1 MRLINSQDENYL
13 LQRIGSG
20 EIMSLTFSNLKFE
33 KIILH
38 NVYKPNDEGRV
49 DPVTSTVLTELGELG
64 SQKLEERI
72 TKVLG
77 NGSHSLQME
86 IALDGDASCFRSVV
100 TLLED
105 SKENFITNSATI
117 AELHTQA
124 HTSKSWPGGTLV
136 VISGTVGV
144 SNKRCLIIIKAEQQ
158 AGFSEKVNQGQVLI
172 EYLDNLILTPQSR
185 LYKVGAFIEISR
197 SKLPVA
203 ERVKDD
209 FEAYVFDNNIK
220 ANDDRKAARY
230 FYSNFLGLRI
240 PQNGKQ
246 RTRDFYELTSE
257 FINSAELDAE
267 ARLGIQQ
274 ALHTYLK
281 VDQSVTIQVSEF
293 ATRYMPE
300 DARDDYSHFMAAKQ
314 FPTTAIEKDL
324 SIIKRKL
331 VFRKMNFSSK
341 IKLTGPAELFDESV
355 SIVEETDEHTTLKIK
370 GILTDQV

>member
-1 MRLINSQDENYL
+1 
-13 LQRIGSG
+13 
-20 EIMSLTFSNLKFE
+20 MSFTFSNLKFHR
-33 KIILH
+33 IILH

-49 DPVTSTVLTELGELG
+49 DPVISTVLTELGELG

-77 NGSHSLQME
+77 NGSHSLQMD
-86 IALDGDASCFRSVV
+86 IASDGEVSCFRSVV
-100 TLLED
+100 TLLDDETPD
-105 SKENFITNSATI
+105 FITHSALI

-136 VISGTVGV
+136 VISGTAGV
-144 SNKRCLIIIKAEQQ
+144 SNKRCLFIIKAEQQ

-185 LYKVGAFIEISR
+185 LYKVGAFIEVTRVAVPVEER
-197 SKLPVA
+197 S
-203 ERVKDD
+203 KDD

-240 PQNGKQ
+240 PENGKQ
-246 RTRDFYELTSE
+246 RTRDFYELTSD
-257 FINSAELDAE
+257 FINSTDLDAE
-267 ARLGIQQ
+267 SRVGIQQ

-281 VDQSVTIQVSEF
+281 VDQGVTIQVSEF
-293 ATRYMPE
+293 AQRYMPE
-300 DARDDYSHFMAAKQ
+300 EARDDYNHFMADRK

-331 VFRKMNFSSK
+331 VLRKMNFSTS
-341 IKLTGPAELFDESV
+341 IKLTGPAELFDKSV
-355 SIVEETDEHTTLKIK
+355 SIIEETDEHTTIKIK
-370 GILTDQV
+370 GTLTDQV

>member
-1 MRLINSQDENYL
+1 
-13 LQRIGSG
+13 
-20 EIMSLTFSNLKFE
+20 MSFTFSNLKFQ

-49 DPVTSTVLTELGELG
+49 DPITSSVLTELGDLG
-64 SQKLEERI
+64 AQKLEERI

-100 TLLED
+100 TLLDNNTED
-105 SKENFITNSATI
+105 FITNSATI

-124 HTSKSWPGGTLV
+124 HTNKSWPGGTLV

-144 SNKRCLIIIKAEQQ
+144 SNKRCLFIIKAEQQ

-197 SKLPVA
+197 SQLPVA

-257 FINSAELDAE
+257 FINSTEVDAE
-267 ARLGIQQ
+267 SRVGIQQ

-300 DARDDYSHFMAAKQ
+300 DVRDDYSHFMTAKQ
-314 FPTTAIEKDL
+314 FPMTAVEKDL

-331 VFRKMNFSSK
+331 VFRKMNFSTN
-341 IKLTGPAELFDESV
+341 IKLTGPAELFDKSV
-355 SIVEETDEHTTLKIK
+355 SIVEETDEHTTIKIK
-370 GILTDQV
+370 GTLTDQV